1 MNRSPR
7 VSPAL
12 MFMIALGTSPVF
24 AQPAWNPVSSD
35 GMNNTAM
42 GTGALMNPNLDSDGG
57 CHNTAS
63 GADTLTVDTSGSYN
77 TATGFGAM
85 TSNLT
90 GDNNT
95 GLGAETL
102 YSNTSGSN
110 NSASGYQ
117 ALYNNKT
124 GSYNSATGANA
135 LSANTSGAGNSADGA
150 SALSANTTGYN
161 NTAAGYQSLSA
172 NTTGYDNAA
181 AGAHALG
188 FNTTG
193 SKNAVSGYVA
203 LYKNTTG
210 DGNTGSG
217 EEALYNNSTGNYNIA
232 VGQLAG
238 SNLTTGSYNIDIGN
252 PGVAGEAGTI
262 RIGSANETKTFVAGI
277 SASTV
282 TGAAVYVTSSGQLG
296 VLASSERFKTD
307 IRSMGE
313 ASDALAQLRPVSFK
327 LKNDTT
333 GTTQYGLIAEEVAK
347 VYPELVIRDAA
358 GEISGLRYEELAPML
373 LNEVQKQAAEIEALK
388 QQAQA
393 VGDLRQQLAQVQA
406 ALLKLQGTDSLVAKQ

>member
-1 MNRSPR
+1 MNPSLRAYSTLIFTLALA
-7 VSPAL
+7 SPA
-12 MFMIALGTSPVF
+12 F
-24 AQPAWNPVSSD
+24 AQTWNPVSSD
-35 GMNNTAM
+35 SMNNTAM
-42 GTGALMNPNLDSDGG
+42 GTGALANPSLDGDGG

-63 GADTLTVDTSGSYN
+63 GAYTLAADTSGSYN
-77 TATGFGAM
+77 VATGFSSLI
-85 TSNLT
+85 SNLT

-117 ALYNNKT
+117 ALYNNTT

-135 LSANTSGAGNSADGA
+135 LSSNTSGASNSADGA
-150 SALSANTTGYN
+150 SALAANTTGYN
-161 NTAAGYQSLSA
+161 NTASGYQTLAA

-188 FNTTG
+188 LNTTG
-193 SKNAVSGYVA
+193 SGNAASGYGA

-210 DGNTGSG
+210 TGNTGSG
-217 EEALYNNSTGNYNIA
+217 EDALYDNTTGSYNIA

-238 SNLTTGSYNIDIGN
+238 HNLTTGSYNIDIGN
-252 PGVAGEAGTI
+252 LGVAGESSTI
-262 RIGSANETKTFVAGI
+262 RIGSANETRTFIAGI

-307 IRSMGE
+307 IRPMGE
-313 ASDALAQLRPVSFK
+313 ASDALARLRPVSFT
-327 LKNDTT
+327 LKNDTA
-333 GTTQYGLIAEEVAK
+333 GTRQYGLIAEEVAK
-347 VYPELVIRDAA
+347 VYPELVIRDSA
-358 GEISGLRYEELAPML
+358 GEITGMRYEELAPML

-388 QQAQA
+388 LQAQA
-393 VGDLRQQLAQVQA
+393 VSEMQKQLAAMQA
-406 ALLKLQGTDSLVAKQ
+406 ALLKVQSEEPLVAQQ